1 MTGERW
7 WGKGAI
13 KGAIKVFL
21 REWWYHYQ
29 KFEGQMS
36 NLFQGSRKNL
46 VFDIS
51 KFKCPAAIG
60 DVVQKLRG
68 QVRVTQ
74 SSDPCLRLPLVTTR
88 ERISALGFSYG
99 QNSEMSWS
107 PRKGAGW
114 EERDGVHCYW
124 EMGEV
129 ELKKGPYDLGLR
141 RELWLIFK
149 GCHSSMEIC
158 GWVGKRP

>member
-1 MTGERW
+1 
-7 WGKGAI
+7 
-13 KGAIKVFL
+13 
-21 REWWYHYQ
+21 
-29 KFEGQMS
+29 MS

-107 PRKGAGW
+107 PRKGAG
-114 EERDGVHCYW
+114 
-124 EMGEV
+124 
-129 ELKKGPYDLGLR
+129 
-141 RELWLIFK
+141 
-149 GCHSSMEIC
+149 
-158 GWVGKRP
+158 